1 MAYVNVDVEVEVS
14 TDEFLSSCNPK
25 EIQTLIRYLKE
36 DGYLKDISTVY
47 SDKGMNYLD
56 EEWLVMI
63 DKMSKIRQQMDSQ
76 DIEIIKLILNKY

>member
-1 MAYVNVDVEVEVS
+1 MAYVIVDVEVEVS
-14 TDEFLSSCNPK
+14 ADEFLSSCNPK

-36 DGYLKDISTVY
+36 DVYLKDISTVY